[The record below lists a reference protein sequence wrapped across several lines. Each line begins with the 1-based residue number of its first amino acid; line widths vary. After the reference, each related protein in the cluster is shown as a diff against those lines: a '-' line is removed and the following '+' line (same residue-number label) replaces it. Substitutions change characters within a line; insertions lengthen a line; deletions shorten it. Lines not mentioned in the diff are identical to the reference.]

1 MVKKISQKVFNE
13 KEIKQLKTNPYIK
26 KVSEKSI
33 TYQEEFKYLFI
44 LQLSEGKT
52 PRMIF
57 EQAGFDVDMIGM
69 KRIEAAA
76 SRWKKAYQTSGMAG
90 LKDTRQTNS
99 GRRLNRVLST
109 EEHTARL
116 EAKIKL
122 LEAENE
128 LLKKVYLMERGLL
141 K

>member
-1 MVKKISQKVFNE
+1 MVKRMSQKVFNE
-13 KEIKQLKTNPYIK
+13 KEIKRLKINPYVK
-26 KVSEKSI
+26 NVSEKSI
-33 TYQEEFKYLFI
+33 TYHDEFKNLFV
-44 LQLSEGKT
+44 LQLEEGKT

-57 EQAGFDVDMIGM
+57 EQAGFDVDVIGM

-76 SRWKKAYQTSGMAG
+76 SRWKQAYKKAGLVG
-90 LKDTRQTNS
+90 LKDSRQTNS
-99 GRRLNRVLST
+99 GRRLNRELT
-109 EEHTARL
+109 AQEQTARL

>member
-1 MVKKISQKVFNE
+1 M
-13 KEIKQLKTNPYIK
+13 K

-33 TYQEEFKYLFI
+33 TYQDEFKRLFV
-44 LQLSEGKT
+44 LKLDEGKT
-52 PRMIF
+52 PRMVF
-57 EQAGFDVDMIGM
+57 EEAGFDVNIIGM

-76 SRWKKAYQTSGMAG
+76 SRWKLAYKKSGLTG

-99 GRRLNRVLST
+99 GRRLKRELT
-109 EEHTARL
+109 AEERATKL

-122 LEAENE
+122 LEAENA

>member
-1 MVKKISQKVFNE
+1 MSQKVFNE
-13 KEIKQLKTNPYIK
+13 KEIKRLKINPYVK
-26 KVSEKSI
+26 NVSEKSI
-33 TYQEEFKYLFI
+33 TYHDEFKNLFV
-44 LQLSEGKT
+44 LQLEEGKT

-57 EQAGFDVDMIGM
+57 EQAGFDVDVIGM

-76 SRWKKAYQTSGMAG
+76 SRWKQAYKKAGLVG
-90 LKDTRQTNS
+90 LKDSRQTNS
-99 GRRLNRVLST
+99 GRRLNRELT
-109 EEHTARL
+109 AQEQTARL

>member
-1 MVKKISQKVFNE
+1 MSQKVFNE

-76 SRWKKAYQTSGMAG
+76 SRWKKAY
-90 LKDTRQTNS
+90 
-99 GRRLNRVLST
+99 
-109 EEHTARL
+109 
-116 EAKIKL
+116 
-122 LEAENE
+122 
-128 LLKKVYLMERGLL
+128 
-141 K
+141 